1 VAFDN
6 LSYMR
11 ILMGVVGVLALL
23 LAVAGTTAAADSPSS
38 TLRLASSSDVD
49 SLDPALA
56 WLTSSWSLL
65 QLSCTTLMDQP
76 GKERPGSPA
85 VVPGGAADFPRVSR
99 DGRTYTFTI
108 RRGLRFSNGNRITAA
123 NYAHALGRL
132 RRLATGSPIGFFV
145 EDVVSAHGRGRTLRV
160 RLAKPRGDFVSRA
173 SLPLTCP
180 VPLNLPADSAGIDLP
195 LSSGPYTI
203 TSRSRGREIVLRPN
217 RYYNGPHPARFASI
231 VFTVTGTGRSL
242 VQDVE
247 AGRFD
252 YTFGG
257 LPGDLAADLIRK
269 YGVGR
274 GRLFSGRF
282 LGISYIAFNLRGGVL
297 GRDVALRRAVNFA
310 LDRPELL
317 RAAEAMVTAF
327 RTDQVL
333 PLSIAGSVNAR
344 LYPIS
349 GANLQAARRLA
360 GGRLRGRT
368 LVLYTRAHPN
378 ALRSAAV
385 IAYNLRQLGAEVE
398 IKAFAT
404 PVLSEKLNT
413 PGEPWDLAGP
423 LIWLADSPDP
433 YDFLGPLFASPR
445 GPGSASVTGFANR
458 DWFRRLRAADRLQ
471 GRARTEALGR
481 LEVELMRDHVPV
493 APVWASKGL
502 RLVSPRLGCVTFG
515 AMGSLDLRKAC
526 LRQ

>member
-6 LSYMR
+6 PSYMR

-38 TLRLASSSDVD
+38 TLRLASSGDVD

-56 WLTSSWSLL
+56 WLDSSWSLL

-76 GKERPGSPA
+76 GRERPGSPA
-85 VVPGGAADFPRVSR
+85 VVPGGAADYPRVSR

-108 RRGLRFSNGNRITAA
+108 RRGLRFSNGSPITAA
-123 NYAHALGRL
+123 HYAHALGRL

-145 EDVVSAHGRGRTLRV
+145 EDVVWAHGRGRTLRV
-160 RLAKPRGDFVSRA
+160 RLAEPRGDFVSRA

-180 VPLNLPADSAGIDLP
+180 VPLNLPVDPAGIDLP
-195 LSSGPYTI
+195 LGSGPYAI

-217 RYYNGPHPARFASI
+217 RYYSGRDRARFASI
-231 VFTVTGTGRSL
+231 VFTVTGTRRSL
-242 VQDVE
+242 VEDVE

-252 YTFGG
+252 YAYGG
-257 LPGDLAADLIRK
+257 LPADLAADLVRK

-274 GRLFSGRF
+274 GRLFAGRF
-282 LGISYIAFNLRGGVL
+282 PGIEYIAFNLRRGVL
-297 GRDVALRRAVNFA
+297 SRDVALRRAVNFA
-310 LDRPELL
+310 LDRPELV
-317 RAAEAMVTAF
+317 RAAEATVTAY
-327 RTDQVL
+327 RTDQLL
-333 PLSIAGSVNAR
+333 PLTVAGSVNAR
-344 LYPIS
+344 LFPIA
-349 GANLQAARRLA
+349 GANLRVARRLA
-360 GGRLRGRT
+360 GDRLQGRT
-368 LVLYTRAHPN
+368 LVLYTRAHPL
-378 ALRSAAV
+378 ALREAAV

-404 PVLSEKLNT
+404 PVLYEKLNT
-413 PGEPWDLAGP
+413 PGEPWDLTGT
-423 LIWLADSPDP
+423 LIWLADNPDP
-433 YDFLGPLFASPR
+433 YNFLGPLFASPQ
-445 GPGSASVTGFANR
+445 GPGSAYVTGFADRN
-458 DWFRRLRAADRLQ
+458 WLRRLRAADRLR

-502 RLVSPRLGCVTFG
+502 RLVAPRLGCVTFG
-515 AMGSLDLRKAC
+515 AMGGLDLRRAC
-526 LRQ
+526 LLQ